1 MKNFKILAIIGILA
15 AAGCEKSD
23 PTIPVINTAAA
34 TEITTTTATAGGE
47 ITSNGGAE
55 ITERGICFSKTNSMP
70 TVADSK
76 AVSSATTEAFS
87 IELSALETSS
97 TYYFRAYAINSVG
110 AGYGEVMSFMTG
122 NAAPEARNVKITGN
136 KTIGATLT
144 AGYTYFDVENNP
156 EGAAAFTWYIA
167 NDTIGSTVS
176 AISGATG
183 NTYTVAT
190 TDKDKFIKVGV
201 TPVATAGTTP
211 GTEAKSFWF
220 GPIGGEVVTF
230 TYMGQSVTY
239 GVIVS
244 ALTGRKWLDRN
255 LGAKQAATSFFD
267 YLAYGDLFQWGRPA
281 DGHQLIMRNGSTS
294 ADATPVNGTTTTL
307 STSDTPTDALFII
320 NPSSAPYDWRTPK
333 NNNLWQGVDGP
344 NNVCPSGWRIPTS
357 AEWKAEGIVNA
368 DLLDEDKLLALKLVV
383 AGYRRYTSGNISY
396 AGPEGIAY
404 YWTSDVVSTTVDP
417 QQRFVNSYTFNH
429 VSSYGIYGGQSDYAS
444 PRSQGNSVRCIK
456 D

>member
-244 ALTGRKWLDRN
+244 ALTGKKWLDRN
-255 LGAKQAATSFFD
+255 LGAKQAADSVRD
-267 YLAYGDLFQWGRPA
+267 YNAFGDLFQWGRAA
-281 DGHQLIMRNGSTS
+281 DGHQLTTRTS
-294 ADATPVNGTTTTL
+294 ATTATSINETTNTIA
-307 STSDTPTDALFII
+307 STDTPTNSLFILSPNSLGI
-320 NPSSAPYDWRTPK
+320 SDWRSPQ
-333 NNNLWQGVDGP
+333 NNNLWQGVNGI
-344 NNVCPSGWRIPTS
+344 NNPCPQGWRLPTF
-357 AEWKAEGIVNA
+357 AELKAEHLGIDDNRSRLKFTATGFRSAQNGVIRNFSEGFYSSSSVYTANDIPSYTDDRLMEGLWFSITFDEEFNESYSLNA
-368 DLLDEDKLLALKLVV
+368 DSRACGM
-383 AGYRRYTSGNISY
+383 AI
-396 AGPEGIAY
+396 
-404 YWTSDVVSTTVDP
+404 
-417 QQRFVNSYTFNH
+417 
-429 VSSYGIYGGQSDYAS
+429 
-444 PRSQGNSVRCIK
+444 RCIK